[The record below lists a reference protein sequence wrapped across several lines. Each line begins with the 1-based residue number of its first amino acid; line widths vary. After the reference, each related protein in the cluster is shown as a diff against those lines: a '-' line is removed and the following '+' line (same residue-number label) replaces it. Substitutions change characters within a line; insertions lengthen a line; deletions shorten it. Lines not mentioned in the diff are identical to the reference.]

1 MPNPKFENRF
11 KEDLMR
17 ADREFLSRFGTIKYF
32 TEGNGSEYAV
42 ILQGWA
48 TKRSLYDKIATVLAE
63 KYTVIFPA
71 LQGFGESDE
80 PKEPMSVSD
89 YAEAINELLAH
100 LGIKKAHFFCHSFGG
115 RVLFKLNAMDDR
127 FTEPDRLIL
136 CDVAGIVPKKPFSV
150 KVKVRIFKI
159 MKHFCPPLAA
169 KMRKKVGS
177 ADYNSAS
184 DVMRKTL
191 VLAVNEDL
199 RHLFGKIEAPT
210 LITWGRFDDA
220 VPLSDAYLIES
231 SVSDSAVIVFEQSSH
246 FPFLTEEARFIP
258 ILKSFFNI

>member
-1 MPNPKFENRF
+1 
-11 KEDLMR
+11 MR
-17 ADREFLSRFGTIKYF
+17 QDREFLSKFGTIKYF
-32 TEGNGSEYAV
+32 TEGDGKDFAV

-48 TKRSLYDKIATVLAE
+48 TNRSLYDSIVSALAE

-80 PKEPMSVSD
+80 PSSPMSVSD
-89 YAEAINELLAH
+89 YAEAINELLEH
-100 LGIKKAHFFCHSFGG
+100 LEVKKAHFFCHSFGG
-115 RVLFKLNAMDDR
+115 RVIFKLNALENR
-127 FTEPDRLIL
+127 FTQPESIIL
-136 CDVAGIVPKKPFSV
+136 CDVAGIVPKKSL
-150 KVKVRIFKI
+150 KTKIKVRFFKI
-159 MKHFCPPLAA
+159 MKHLSPGTAE

-184 DVMRKTL
+184 EVMRRTL

-199 RHLFGKIEAPT
+199 RHLLGKIAVPT
-210 LITWGRFDDA
+210 LIMWGRADDA

-231 SVSDSAVIVFEQSSH
+231 AISDSAVIVFDYSSH
-246 FPFLTEEARFIP
+246 FPFLTERERFIP

>member
-1 MPNPKFENRF
+1 
-11 KEDLMR
+11 MR
-17 ADREFLSRFGTIKYF
+17 QDREFLSKFGTIKYF
-32 TEGNGSEYAV
+32 TEGEGKDFAV

-48 TKRSLYDKIATVLAE
+48 TNRSLYDSIVSALAE
-63 KYTVIFPA
+63 KYTVVFPA

-80 PKEPMSVSD
+80 PSSPMSVSD
-89 YAEAINELLAH
+89 YAEAINELLEH
-100 LGIKKAHFFCHSFGG
+100 LNIKKAHFFCHSFGG
-115 RVLFKLNAMDDR
+115 RVMFKLNALENR
-127 FTEPDRLIL
+127 FTEPKSIIL
-136 CDVAGIVPKKPFSV
+136 CDVAGIVPKKSL
-150 KVKVRIFKI
+150 KTKIKVRFFKI
-159 MKHFCPPLAA
+159 MKHLSPRTAE

-199 RHLFGKIEAPT
+199 RHLFPKIAVPT
-210 LITWGRFDDA
+210 LIMWGRADDA

-231 SVSDSAVIVFEQSSH
+231 AISDSAVIVFDYSSH
-246 FPFLTEEARFIP
+246 FPFLTERERFIP

>member
-1 MPNPKFENRF
+1 
-11 KEDLMR
+11 MR
-17 ADREFLSRFGTIKYF
+17 EHGEFLSRFGTIKYF
-32 TEGNGSEYAV
+32 TEGEGNEYAV

-48 TKRSLYDKIATVLAE
+48 TKRSLYDGITKAISE

-71 LQGFGESDE
+71 LPGFGESDE
-80 PKEPMSVSD
+80 PQAAMSVSD
-89 YAEAINELLAH
+89 YAETINGLLEH

-115 RVLFKLNAMDDR
+115 RILFKLNAMGNR
-127 FTEPDRLIL
+127 FTSPDRIIL

-150 KVKVRIFKI
+150 KVKVCLFKI
-159 MKHFCPPLAA
+159 MKHLCPPLAA
-169 KMRKKVGS
+169 KMRKRVGS

-184 DVMRKTL
+184 EVMRKTL

-199 RHLFGKIEAPT
+199 RHLFEKIDAPT
-210 LITWGRFDDA
+210 LIMWGRHDDA
-220 VPLSDAYLIES
+220 VPLSDAYLIEA
-231 SVSDSAVIVFEQSSH
+231 SVKDSAVIVFEQSSH